1 MTKLAGS
8 LTGDR
13 TLFARLAETQEA
25 LRPILARLAEPGDRG
40 AGGGVDE
47 ATRHHIRNIDAY
59 LARMLE
65 ELSIGRQYTVQ
76 ELRNEI
82 KLLARTIAQA
92 AGVPEQ

>member
-1 MTKLAGS
+1 M
-8 LTGDR
+8 
-13 TLFARLAETQEA
+13 
-25 LRPILARLAEPGDRG
+25 RPILAKLADGGDRG
-40 AGGGVDE
+40 GGGIDE

-82 KLLARTIAQA
+82 KLLARAIGVG
-92 AGVPEQ
+92 AGTEH